1 MKKDGL
7 SLRQIE
13 AAELLA
19 TSNNTEVDIAEMVG
33 ISINTLRAWKSDIKF
48 KVYVFQL
55 FEQRLE
61 YERNTRIKK
70 MAKYLRP
77 VYNAIRKKME
87 DATVIR
93 SLSLRDLMKIMAQ
106 LHYEIRQDK
115 IIFKGASVREE
126 KKETGRVEIEGGAE
140 EDGSELDDMDAVAE
154 AKKLYLAGRRAAS
167 NKVVPI
173 QRAKE

>member
-19 TSNNTEVDIAEMVG
+19 TSNNTEADIAETVG
-33 ISINTLRAWKSDIKF
+33 ISINTLRSWKSDIKF

-61 YERNTRIKK
+61 YERNARIKK
-70 MAKYLRP
+70 MSKYLRP

-115 IIFKGASVREE
+115 IIFKGASIKEE
-126 KKETGRVEIEGGAE
+126 KQETGRELGEGAE
-140 EDGSELDDMDAVAE
+140 EDGSELDDLDAVAE